1 MFSVLWMKT
10 VVRILAAAAESSRFH
25 NILPGLSKWNCF
37 PAVTVVRIKKWN
49 TNKQTNKLPRADTWN
64 IKQNS
69 WIWEV
74 VCVISTEYIV
84 AFDGYYSTSTRDGY
98 VKSVL
103 ETLALEK
110 WKIIPRNNPAS
121 DYPSDFSLVKVRIH
135 LGMQCGVSDCELH
148 VRPATIHRCTCTSQY
163 FLPWYKYRILN
174 KLSRYL
180 RYIYICINKHGKAL
194 SSISAHPPSAF

>member
-1 MFSVLWMKT
+1 M
-10 VVRILAAAAESSRFH
+10 
-25 NILPGLSKWNCF
+25 
-37 PAVTVVRIKKWN
+37 
-49 TNKQTNKLPRADTWN
+49 
-64 IKQNS
+64 
-69 WIWEV
+69 
-74 VCVISTEYIV
+74 CVISTEYIV

-148 VRPATIHRCTCTSQY
+148 VRPATIHWCTCMY
-163 FLPWYKYRILN
+163 IAIFLP
-174 KLSRYL
+174 
-180 RYIYICINKHGKAL
+180 
-194 SSISAHPPSAF
+194 